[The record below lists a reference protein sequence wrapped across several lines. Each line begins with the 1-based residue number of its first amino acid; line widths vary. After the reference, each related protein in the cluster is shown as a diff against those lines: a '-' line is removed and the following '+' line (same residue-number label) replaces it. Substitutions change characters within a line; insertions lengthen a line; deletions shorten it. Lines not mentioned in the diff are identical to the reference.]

1 MNAMARRTTITL
13 HATVSQRRLI
23 ERAARMTCTRLSD
36 LVLEAACEKARQTLL
51 DHTAFVLDSTQ
62 FKHVLVS
69 ADAPAEQDSTLRTLL
84 LRQLPWEI

>member
-1 MNAMARRTTITL
+1 
-13 HATVSQRRLI
+13 
-23 ERAARMTCTRLSD
+23 MTCTRLSY

-69 ADAPAEQDSTLRTLL
+69 VDAPAE
-84 LRQLPWEI
+84 